1 MKNSNEKPKLPNDAC
16 LIETPGR
23 RQFSVVDEYEV
34 FSFTFLPL
42 SYTCKAWMANWSF
55 TERSEVNHRLTCL

>member
-23 RQFSVVDEYEV
+23 RQFSVVDEYGV
-34 FSFTFLPL
+34 FFLLSFLCPADARPGWQTGALL
-42 SYTCKAWMANWSF
+42 KGQ
-55 TERSEVNHRLTCL
+55 RSTTG